1 MGEQLAPRDHV
12 SQEIA
17 PSGGATPAS
26 GLWLCVSSLRP
37 QRYRQVGQVLGRL
50 AANRELFAIQ
60 VLNDAVERRIVDSD
74 CWRNVAAGRCGTGE
88 GANPSRRI
96 GDKTGRARGFLAFIT
111 PT

>member
-74 CWRNVAAGRCGTGE
+74 CWRNVA
-88 GANPSRRI
+88 
-96 GDKTGRARGFLAFIT
+96 RAAAQLVGHQPLTAYWRQEWKGKSI
-111 PT
+111 